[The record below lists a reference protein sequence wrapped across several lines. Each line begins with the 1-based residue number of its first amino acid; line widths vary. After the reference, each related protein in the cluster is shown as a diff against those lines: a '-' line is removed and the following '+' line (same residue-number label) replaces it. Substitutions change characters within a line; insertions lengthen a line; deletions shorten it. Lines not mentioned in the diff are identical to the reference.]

1 MSCQEV
7 NDYIQQFPPKQRR
20 LLKEIRAAI
29 RQVVPDTTQ
38 EKISYGIPTFH
49 LKKNIIH
56 YAGYTNHLGM
66 YPIPKGD
73 EAFQTAVEPY
83 VKGKGT
89 LHFSLEEELPVKL
102 IKAVVLWRMKELN
115 ISAFATNEFSFL
127 SAPAQRALENAK
139 IKNLKTLSSYTYE
152 EIAALHGI
160 GASALRALEVKM
172 EEQQLK
178 FK

>member
-29 RQVVPDTTQ
+29 RQVVPATAQ

-56 YAGYTNHLGM
+56 YAGYTNHLGL
-66 YPIPKGD
+66 YPIPAGD
-73 EAFQTAVEPY
+73 ESFQKAAQPY
-83 VKGKGT
+83 VKGKDT

-102 IKAVVLWRMKELN
+102 IKAAVLWRMKELN
-115 ISAFATNEFSFL
+115 ISAFVNNEFSFL
-127 SAPAQRALENAK
+127 SAPAQRALENAN
-139 IKNLKTLSSYTYE
+139 IKNLQMLSEYTYE

-160 GASALRALEVKM
+160 GAKTLRALEMKM
-172 EEQQLK
+172 KERQLK